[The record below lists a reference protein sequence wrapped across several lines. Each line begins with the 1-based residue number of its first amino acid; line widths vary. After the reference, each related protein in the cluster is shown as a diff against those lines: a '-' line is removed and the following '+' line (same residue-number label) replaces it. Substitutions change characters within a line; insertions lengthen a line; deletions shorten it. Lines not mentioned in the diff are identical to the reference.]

1 MNATYL
7 QLAILLNFF
16 LTFDLVS
23 AKALFSMDKGSIGFD
38 LGWQYSKHPSTTANS
53 MEKATNLFRVLT
65 TESMDNTSTLKQDY
79 AGLALTVAAV
89 CAFFT
94 LVICLWKC
102 RDKRKSAQDDL
113 EGRKSLNA
121 QQLSLHKI
129 LVLLYPT

>member
-1 MNATYL
+1 MYHFRMNATYL
-7 QLAILLNFF
+7 QLAILLNFV

-53 MEKATNLFRVLT
+53 MEKATKVFRVLT
-65 TESMDNTSTLKQDY
+65 TESINNTSTPKQDY

-102 RDKRKSAQDDL
+102 RDKRKSAQEDL
-113 EGRKSLNA
+113 EGRRSLN
-121 QQLSLHKI
+121 
-129 LVLLYPT
+129 V

>member
-16 LTFDLVS
+16 LRFELVS
-23 AKALFSMDKGSIGFD
+23 AKVLLSLDNGRLGFD
-38 LGWQYSKHPSTTANS
+38 LGWQYPKHPSTTANS
-53 MEKATNLFRVLT
+53 MEKATKVYRVLT
-65 TESMDNTSTLKQDY
+65 TESLNNTLTPKQDY

-102 RDKRKSAQDDL
+102 RDKRKSAQEDS

-121 QQLSLHKI
+121 
-129 LVLLYPT
+129 